1 MIKLIKDPLKS
12 YWKSSEAHCGGLM
25 PLGMSMESQIALK
38 KRELEALKRITSLTD
53 EMKVQLDGLAEQVC
67 QMESNAETV
76 SEVMRNWNSI
86 MRSISQASLSLLQYA
101 EGDYEVGAW
110 APETGENDGSQGRE
124 PTRTTPLPETLVRI
138 RVDETE
144 N

>member
-1 MIKLIKDPLKS
+1 
-12 YWKSSEAHCGGLM
+12 
-25 PLGMSMESQIALK
+25 MSMEGQIALK
-38 KRELEALKRITSLTD
+38 KRELEALKRITALTD
-53 EMKVQLDGLAEQVC
+53 EMKVQLDGLAGQVC

-86 MRSISQASLSLLQYA
+86 MRSISQAGLSLLQYA

-110 APETGENDGSQGRE
+110 APETRENDGSQRE
-124 PTRTTPLPETLVRI
+124 PARTTPLPETLVRI

>member
-1 MIKLIKDPLKS
+1 
-12 YWKSSEAHCGGLM
+12 
-25 PLGMSMESQIALK
+25 MSMESQVAAK
-38 KRELEALKRITSLTD
+38 RRELEALKRITSLTD
-53 EMKVQLDGLAEQVC
+53 EMKLQLDALAGQVS
-67 QMESNAETV
+67 QMENNAETV

-86 MRSISQASLSLLQYA
+86 VRSISQAGLSLLQYA

-110 APETGENDGSQGRE
+110 APQGKPKDE
-124 PTRTTPLPETLVRI
+124 PQSNEPAGATPLPETLVRI